1 MGYQLGHRCRICLI
15 PGQTTMMRAL
25 VLLLVIQLAAVRA
38 NAIIKSHFAVHDRS
52 EELMRVLSVVDISDR
67 NMNSWWDQF
76 SLSWAKYDVKVK
88 DDPMLYCSSWEMLLK
103 DLAELKSKVEL
114 VLTGVKAKEE
124 QLAQIRDI
132 LENTELG
139 GKSGLH
145 CKEDPKQAICVALD
159 GLDKKAA
166 EERGRIMAEIKMVTD
181 EITKVETYPCDC
193 TYNDWANNWG
203 SCSVT
208 CDVGVKKETR
218 QIKWNKRNGGKDC
231 ESKDAKRTGDCNDG
245 CCPKDCEWDQWSS
258 WTACPEKMTCE
269 QQYERAHRSI
279 LVEHECSERGGR
291 SCVGETEKSRECN
304 ILDMKNKIIAEKDK
318 ENKRLANEIKGLKE
332 GCKVE
337 AEWTPPP
344 MVGKGWCV
352 TNKGGYPPFSFKN
365 VSVGPATV
373 KGCYE
378 ICKSESGCKSF
389 SFTRA
394 NNSPK
399 CGLYKGG
406 PFTRTHGSKDATC
419 YNMP

>member
-1 MGYQLGHRCRICLI
+1 MGQLGHRCRICLI

-52 EELMRVLSVVDISDR
+52 EELMRVLSVVDIPDR

-88 DDPMLYCSSWEMLLK
+88 QDPMLYCSSWEMLLK
-103 DLAELKSKVEL
+103 NLAELKSKVEL
-114 VLTGVKAKEE
+114 VLTGVQAKEE

-132 LENTELG
+132 LEHTEMG

-166 EERGRIMAEIKMVTD
+166 EERERITAEMKMVTD
-181 EITKVETYPCDC
+181 EITKVEDYLCHC
-193 TYNDWANNWG
+193 TYNDWADNWG
-203 SCSVT
+203 ACSVT
-208 CDVGVKKETR
+208 CDVGVKEETR

-231 ESKDAKRTGDCNDG
+231 NSNYAKRLGHCNDG
-245 CCPKDCEWDQWSS
+245 CCPKNCVWNEWGE
-258 WTACPEKMTCE
+258 WTACPEILTSE
-269 QQYERAHRSI
+269 QQYEKAHRSI
-279 LVEHECSERGGR
+279 LVEHECSERGGK

-304 ILDMKNKIIAEKDK
+304 ILDIKNKIIAEKEK

-337 AEWTPPP
+337 TDAAPP
-344 MVGKGWCV
+344 MVGIGWCM
-352 TNKGGYPPFSFKN
+352 TDKGGYPTFSSKT
-365 VSVGPATV
+365 VSVGLATV

-378 ICKSESGCKSF
+378 ICKSESGC
-389 SFTRA
+389 TA
-394 NNSPK
+394 
-399 CGLYKGG
+399 
-406 PFTRTHGSKDATC
+406 
-419 YNMP
+419 